1 MGNENIDSVLDAD
14 HVSIV
19 KPRRPSDLNYLLFR
33 RFCIGACPGVLER
46 WRRKE
51 RTSGGVCEGR
61 QDLLSFQRPGRQNG
75 RRVRINKQ
83 TATKGRRISDEAL
96 LRCRRAC
103 PFERTRIELGTSRP
117 GAKLQQELKK
127 CQASHCLESDRS
139 SNGLRKRIASSRSR
153 RTWIARPKACW
164 KSDMTGV

>member
-1 MGNENIDSVLDAD
+1 MWKRKHRLGPRCRSRLHREASPSLRSKLSALPSV
-14 HVSIV
+14 
-19 KPRRPSDLNYLLFR
+19 R
-33 RFCIGACPGVLER
+33 IGARSGVLER

-51 RTSGGVCEGR
+51 RTSGGVCEGG

-103 PFERTRIELGTSRP
+103 LRTNAHRIGNVPPRREVTTRV
-117 GAKLQQELKK
+117 EK

-139 SNGLRKRIASSRSR
+139 SNGL
-153 RTWIARPKACW
+153 
-164 KSDMTGV
+164 

>member
-1 MGNENIDSVLDAD
+1 MGKRKHRLGPRCGSRLHREASPSLRSKLSALPSV
-14 HVSIV
+14 
-19 KPRRPSDLNYLLFR
+19 
-33 RFCIGACPGVLER
+33 CIGACPGVLER

-117 GAKLQQELKK
+117 GAKLQQELRNVR
-127 CQASHCLESDRS
+127 LP
-139 SNGLRKRIASSRSR
+139 
-153 RTWIARPKACW
+153 T
-164 KSDMTGV
+164 V